1 MDRSVVAAL
10 LLNLAAFTLVYVS
23 FLAARMIIARDEAE
37 LVAARPVAGAA
48 VISPP
53 GLNDA

>member
-1 MDRSVVAAL
+1 MDRSMVAAL
-10 LLNLAAFTLVYVS
+10 LVNLAAFTLLYVS
-23 FLAARMIIARDEAE
+23 FLAARMIVAREEAR

-53 GLNDA
+53 GLSDA